1 VPGGPTGKAEV
12 TGLPGSVAE
21 VEAWGWGGP
30 ARMSAWESLMWR
42 SDGDPRTRSAGLL
55 LELLDSAPDWERLLR
70 AHDRAT
76 QVIPRLRERV
86 VEPTV
91 PVTTPAWTTDTRFD
105 LSYHVQRVRL
115 PAPGSM
121 RELLE
126 LAANVAAR
134 PLDHNRPPWE
144 ALLVEGLDTGGAAYL
159 LKLHHSLSDGLGIV
173 QLLGMAHSR
182 RSEPG
187 GQPLAGL
194 HPAPD
199 RSTGDAPTPTGLV
212 TGEILDEITD
222 IPARARATAT
232 SALGVL
238 GRILVHPAGTVN
250 QALDYGLSLRRVLS
264 PPACERSP
272 LLSRGGGFGYRLLTY
287 DMTLEQVKATGK
299 AVGGSVNDVFLAGIL
314 GAFRRYHEAFGQP
327 LESMPISIPISLR
340 VAGDPAGGNKWAG
353 VRLVAPV
360 GEPDPTRRIHLVH
373 DLIRTARHE
382 PAIAFA
388 ELLAPAFNRLP
399 AAVLTEIAGRAT
411 KVADVQASNVPGLDY
426 PAYLAGARVTRTYA
440 IGPRPGVA
448 AMITM
453 VTYDGICCLGINIDP
468 DSITDVVVF
477 ERCLH
482 EGFEEVLALGR

>member
-1 VPGGPTGKAEV
+1 MPGDIGEV
-12 TGLPGSVAE
+12 D
-21 VEAWGWGGP
+21 AWGWGGP
-30 ARMSAWESLMWR
+30 ARMSGWEALMWR
-42 SDGDPRTRSAGLL
+42 SDGDPRTRSSGLL
-55 LELLDSAPDWERLLR
+55 LEILDGAPDWDRLLS

-76 QVIPRLRERV
+76 RSVPRLRERV
-86 VEPTV
+86 VEPAL
-91 PVTTPAWTTDTRFD
+91 PVTTPVWTRDTRFD

-182 RSEPG
+182 TSEPG

-194 HPAPD
+194 PPAPE
-199 RSTGDAPTPTGLV
+199 RSTGDAPTPAGLV
-212 TGEILDEITD
+212 AGEILEEFAEA
-222 IPARARATAT
+222 PARTRATAT
-232 SALGVL
+232 SVL
-238 GRILVHPAGTVN
+238 GLFGRVLAHPRDTLT

-272 LLSRGGGFGYRLLTY
+272 LLSRGGGYGYRLLTH
-287 DMTLEQVKATGK
+287 DMTLEEVKAAGK

-327 LESMPISIPISLR
+327 LESMPISIPVSLR
-340 VAGDPAGGNKWAG
+340 AAGDPTGGNKWAG
-353 VRLVAPV
+353 VRLGAPV
-360 GEPDPTRRIHLVH
+360 GEPDPARRIHLVH
-373 DLIRTARHE
+373 DLVRAARHE
-382 PAIAFA
+382 PAIGLT
-388 ELLAPAFNRLP
+388 ELLAPAFNHLP

-411 KVADVQASNVPGLDY
+411 KVADVQASNVPGLNF
-426 PAYLAGARVTRTYA
+426 PAYLAGARVIRTYA
-440 IGPRPGVA
+440 IGPRPGVS

-453 VTYDGICCLGINIDP
+453 VSYDGVRCLGINIDP
-468 DSITDVVVF
+468 DSITDVAVF

-482 EGFEEVLALGR
+482 QGFEEVLALGR